1 MFKHN
6 KNKKTELKTQTG
18 NGENDNVVFHTMQDD
33 LRAMDGKIILNEK
46 EGSKDIEETEPK
58 KENKRVSPFSSNAF
72 KKPNYSSSPASSS
85 RDKFSIM
92 PENPNA
98 KGAGLSALTNNHN
111 TFKNNHAIL
120 GEKNKNKKK
129 KTILSFL
136 IPVIII
142 LIIVSVAL
150 GSYLLWKTGNT
161 VETVVAPPTEIPTE
175 EPEPTETPIEKYSS
189 ENPNY
194 LSIDTES
201 ATSEDISQLLIQTA
215 SEIKEFKSDGP
226 FEFIVTDANNN
237 PLSFSIFA
245 YLSKINLSSE
255 TLNSLGESFS
265 LYFYT
270 DNENVRLG
278 IVANIQDTEAIS
290 SEMSGEE
297 SALANGLQ
305 PLFLGSS
312 FSETGKSFSV
322 SQYKDFQIRYINLD
336 EQNTL
341 SVDYSIIG
349 NQLVI
354 GTSKITAR
362 AIIDR
367 IETEQSENST
377 AEENSVDIEL

>member
-1 MFKHN
+1 MFGHN
-6 KNKKTELKTQTG
+6 KNKKIKSKIQTKNNEG
-18 NGENDNVVFHTMQDD
+18 DNVVFHTMRDD
-33 LRAMDGKIILNEK
+33 LKAMDGKIVLNEK
-46 EGSKDIEETEPK
+46 ESDEDAKEAELK
-58 KENKRVSPFSSNAF
+58 KENERVSPFSGNVF
-72 KKPNYSSSPASSS
+72 KKPDATAVPPSPLYNKPSIETKTADAKSLESSTLP
-85 RDKFSIM
+85 K
-92 PENPNA
+92 NH
-98 KGAGLSALTNNHN
+98 KAL
-111 TFKNNHAIL
+111 
-120 GEKNKNKKK
+120 KNKEK

-136 IPVIII
+136 MPVIII

-161 VETVVAPPTEIPTE
+161 VETAVAPPTEIPTE
-175 EPEPTETPIEKYSS
+175 EPKPTETPIEKYSS

-215 SEIKEFKSDGP
+215 SEIKEFKSDEP

-278 IVANIQDTEAIS
+278 IAVDIQDTEAIV

-297 SALANGLQ
+297 SVLVSGLQ
-305 PLFLGSS
+305 PLFLDDS
-312 FSETGKSFSV
+312 FSETGKTFNTG
-322 SQYKDFQIRYINLD
+322 QYKNFQIRYINLN
-336 EQNTL
+336 EENTL
-341 SVDYSIIG
+341 SVDYSIVE
-349 NQLVI
+349 NQLAI
-354 GTSKITAR
+354 GTSKNTTR

-367 IETEQSENST
+367 VEAEQSENST
-377 AEENSVDIEL
+377 ADEDIDVDIEL